1 MSELRYNPLLGTW
14 TMVASHRQNRPQ
26 IPKNWCPFCPGS
38 GKVPEHY
45 DVHKYNN
52 DFPALSQNPPE
63 PDPVG
68 SDFYKVE
75 PAYGACEVILYSPE
89 HTTTLYELSVPHI
102 RKLVDLWSQRCDA
115 LSEIPGNKYIM
126 PFENK
131 GEEIG
136 VTMPHPYGQIYA
148 YSWIPQKIQVELDN
162 ARSHYASHGECL
174 LCRMN
179 EEEKKF
185 QERIVFENDSFYA
198 YIPFFTDYPYGVF
211 ITAKEHRNYLSD
223 LTSSERDDL
232 AEMLKLVTGSF
243 DKIFDRP
250 FPYMMVV
257 HQSPANSPE
266 YDDVKVAYHLHIEF
280 YTPLRGKNLIK
291 YYASSESG
299 AWAAANVA
307 AVEKTAAEVRQA
319 KLAFL
324 ADSEDPSFNDGLLK
338 KELLGEFTRRFGLSS
353 AAVSLFA
360 SPARINI
367 IGEHIDYNGGKV
379 FPAAIDKYLYIM
391 IRKRTD
397 DRIVY
402 DDLRF
407 PGDFTFSINDSF
419 VYKKENDY
427 ANYLNGILK
436 IMKDQGYSFD
446 SGFEVLMFSTIP
458 AGGGVSSSAALEVGF
473 AWAISE
479 VYGFGIDRVS
489 IAKMGQQ
496 SEHEFMNVKCGIMD
510 QFIIATGK
518 KDHAIVLDTDTLAY
532 RYVPLVMGDYRFV
545 VMNTNKKRQLADS
558 KYNER
563 YEECMS
569 ALAILKGAVK
579 IENLCDL
586 DASEF
591 EKNAALLTD
600 EVIRRRAR
608 HCVYE
613 NERVKEA
620 VAALESGDL
629 AKLGSLLGESH
640 ISLKD
645 DYEVTGIELDT
656 LYEEAIKISGCLG
669 ARMTGAGFGGCAI
682 AIVHKDSLATFMSS
696 VGDEYRKK
704 IGFEAT
710 FFACIPGDGVSQLV

>member
-1 MSELRYNPLLGTW
+1 MAELRYNPLLGTW

-26 IPKNWCPFCPGS
+26 MPKNWCPFCPGS
-38 GKVPEHY
+38 GKVPDHY

-52 DFPALSQNPPE
+52 DFPALSQTPPT
-63 PDPVG
+63 PDDVG

-89 HTTTLYELSVPHI
+89 HTTTLHELPVPHI
-102 RKLVDLWSQRCDA
+102 RKLVDLWSERCDV
-115 LSEIPGNKYIM
+115 LSQTPGNKYIM

-131 GEEIG
+131 GEENG
-136 VTMPHPYGQIYA
+136 VTMPHPHGQIYA
-148 YSWIPQKIQVELDN
+148 YSWVPQKIEVELKN
-162 ARSHYASHGECL
+162 ARAHYSSHGECL

-185 QERIVFENDSFYA
+185 GDRIVFENKSFYA

-223 LTSSERDDL
+223 LTSDERNDL
-232 AEMLKLVTGSF
+232 AEILKLVTGSF
-243 DKIFDRP
+243 DNIFDRP
-250 FPYMMVV
+250 FPYMMVI
-257 HQSPANSPE
+257 HQNPVNSPE
-266 YDDVKVAYHLHIEF
+266 YDDVKKAYHLHIEF
-280 YTPLRGKNLIK
+280 YTPLRSKNLIK
-291 YYASSESG
+291 FYASSESG

-307 AVEKTAAEVRQA
+307 AVENTAAEVRRA
-319 KLAFL
+319 KLAYL
-324 ADSEDPSFNDGLLK
+324 AGSEDPSFSDRLLK
-338 KELLGEFTRRFGLSS
+338 KELLVEFTRRFGESS
-353 AAVSLFA
+353 KKISLFA

-379 FPAAIDKYLYIM
+379 FPAAIDKYLYMM
-391 IRKRTD
+391 IRKRED
-397 DRIVY
+397 DLIIY

-407 PGDFTFSINDSF
+407 PGNFSFSINDSF
-419 VYKKENDY
+419 SYKKENDY

-473 AWAISE
+473 AWAVSE
-479 VYGFGIDRVS
+479 IYGFGIDRVS

-518 KDHAIVLDTDTLAY
+518 KDNAIVLDTNSLAY
-532 RYVPLVMGDYRFV
+532 RYVPLIMGDYRFV

-563 YEECMS
+563 REECMS
-569 ALAILKGAVK
+569 ALAILKSSVK
-579 IENLCDL
+579 IDNLCDL
-586 DASEF
+586 TVSEF
-591 EKNAALLTD
+591 EKKAELLTNK
-600 EVIRRRAR
+600 VMLRRVR

-620 VAALESGDL
+620 VAALEAGDL
-629 AKLGSLLGESH
+629 VTLGSLLGESH
-640 ISLKD
+640 KSLRD

-682 AIVHKDSLATFMSS
+682 AIVHKDSLKSFISS
-696 VGDEYRKK
+696 VGTAYREK
-704 IGFEAT
+704 IGVEAT
-710 FFACIPGDGVSQLV
+710 FFACTPGDGVSRLI